1 MLDKLH
7 CLCFQSCLLF
17 LLQVGLLVVAGSL
30 ERPGSA
36 WQAAVHRGTEASSA
50 MGHPCLSIAI
60 KTVSDGEVDSFGD
73 PILQQPVVNGQEM
86 Y

>member
-1 MLDKLH
+1 
-7 CLCFQSCLLF
+7 
-17 LLQVGLLVVAGSL
+17 
-30 ERPGSA
+30 
-36 WQAAVHRGTEASSA
+36 

-86 Y
+86 YWLSWLKKAYR